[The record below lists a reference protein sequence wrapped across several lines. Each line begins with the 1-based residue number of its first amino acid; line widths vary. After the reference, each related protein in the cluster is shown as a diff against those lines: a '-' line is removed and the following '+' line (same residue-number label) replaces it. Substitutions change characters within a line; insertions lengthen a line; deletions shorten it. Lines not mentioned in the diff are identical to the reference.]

1 MDKFTKTTST
11 DISSMHTVEEETPN
25 TSKAGKVVAFIIC
38 LLLAVS
44 FWVYV
49 SETSTETY
57 EKDFDDV
64 TVIAISTNEKF
75 NIQADSVDVV
85 VTATKSQIADLSNE
99 KIIVEID
106 ASGITSSGEHSV
118 EIKRVYIDGGA
129 EIKAVA
135 KVSSVNVVVTEK

>member
-25 TSKAGKVVAFIIC
+25 TSKVGKVVAFIIC

-64 TVIAISTNEKF
+64 TVIAINTNEKF

-106 ASGITSSGEHSV
+106 ASGIASSGEYSV
-118 EIKRVYIDGGA
+118 AIKRVYIDGAA

>member
-25 TSKAGKVVAFIIC
+25 ISKVGKVVAFIIC

-64 TVIAISTNEKF
+64 PVVIINSNEQF

-85 VTATKSQIADLSNE
+85 ITATKSQFADLSNE
-99 KIIVEID
+99 SIIVEID
-106 ASGITSSGEHSV
+106 AGNITSGGEYSV
-118 EIKRVYIDGGA
+118 EIKKAYIDGEA
-129 EIKAVA
+129 DIKVVPKKAS
-135 KVSSVNVVVTEK
+135 VSVVVTEK